1 MAEKNATDTGQYL
14 NFTLGKEVFALD
26 IASVRE
32 VLELTSITKIPRTP
46 DFMCGVINLRG
57 HAVPVMDMR
66 LKFGMPT
73 TEATVDTCILIVE
86 VDFEGERVIMGGKVD
101 SVREVFD
108 LTEGHIEAA
117 PRMGTSVN
125 TDYIKGI
132 GKQDES
138 FVIILD
144 IAKVFSAEE
153 MALAK
158 EAVKSGATPDQEKAA

>member
-1 MAEKNATDTGQYL
+1 MAEKSANDTSQYL
-14 NFTLGKEVFALD
+14 NFTLGKEVFAVD

-32 VLELTSITKIPRTP
+32 VLELTAITKIPRTP
-46 DFMCGVINLRG
+46 DYMCGVINLRG

-66 LKFGMPT
+66 LKFGMPQA
-73 TEATVDTCILIVE
+73 ENTVDTCIIIVE
-86 VDFEGERVIMGGKVD
+86 VDFEGESIVMGGKVD

-108 LTEGHIEAA
+108 LTADHIEAA
-117 PRMGTSVN
+117 PRMGTSIN

-132 GKQDES
+132 GKQDET

-153 MALAK
+153 LALAK
-158 EAVKSGATPDQEKAA
+158 EAQKDAA

>member
-1 MAEKNATDTGQYL
+1 MADDKSNDISQYL

-32 VLELTSITKIPRTP
+32 VLALTSITKIPRTS

-73 TEATVDTCILIVE
+73 TEATVDTCIIIVE
-86 VDFEGERVIMGGKVD
+86 VEFEGENVIMGGKVD
-101 SVREVFD
+101 AVREVFD
-108 LTEGHIEAA
+108 LTADRIEAA
-117 PRMGTSVN
+117 PRMGTSIN

-132 GKQDES
+132 GKQEDL

-144 IAKVFSAEE
+144 IAKVFSASEL
-153 MALAK
+153 ALAK
-158 EAVKSGATPDQEKAA
+158 ETAAGGKTESQGA

>member
-1 MAEKNATDTGQYL
+1 MAEKSASDTSQYL
-14 NFTLGKEVFALD
+14 NFTLGKEVFAVD

-32 VLELTSITKIPRTP
+32 VLELTAITKIPRTP
-46 DFMCGVINLRG
+46 DYMCGVINLRG

-66 LKFGMPT
+66 LKFGMPQ
-73 TEATVDTCILIVE
+73 TETTVDTCIIIVE
-86 VDFEGERVIMGGKVD
+86 VDFEGESIIMGGKVD

-108 LTEGHIEAA
+108 LTAEHIEAA
-117 PRMGTSVN
+117 PRMGTSIN

-132 GKQDES
+132 GKQDET

-153 MALAK
+153 LALAK
-158 EAVKSGATPDQEKAA
+158 EAQKEAA

>member
-1 MAEKNATDTGQYL
+1 MAEQNAIATSQYL

-26 IASVRE
+26 ISSVRE
-32 VLELTSITKIPRTP
+32 VLELTVITKIPRTP

-66 LKFGMPT
+66 LKFGMPAT
-73 TEATVDTCILIVE
+73 AATVDTCIIIVE
-86 VDFEGERVIMGGKVD
+86 VDFEGERIIMGGKVD

-108 LTEGHIEAA
+108 LTAEHIEAA
-117 PRMGTSVN
+117 PRMGTSIN

-132 GKQDES
+132 GKQDET

-144 IAKVFSAEE
+144 IAKVFSAAEL
-153 MALAK
+153 ALARESQI
-158 EAVKSGATPDQEKAA
+158 EAA

>member
-1 MAEKNATDTGQYL
+1 MADEKSNNTSQYL

-46 DFMCGVINLRG
+46 DYMCGVINLRG

-66 LKFGMPT
+66 LKFGMPQT
-73 TEATVDTCILIVE
+73 QTTVDTCIIIVE
-86 VDFEGERVIMGGKVD
+86 VDFEGESIVMGGKVD

-108 LTEGHIEAA
+108 LTAERIEAA
-117 PRMGTSVN
+117 PRMGTSIN

-132 GKQDES
+132 GKQDEG

-144 IAKVFSAEE
+144 IAKVFSAAEL
-153 MALAK
+153 ALAK
-158 EAVKSGATPDQEKAA
+158 EAQKEAA

>member
-1 MAEKNATDTGQYL
+1 MAEKTTTDTGQYL

-46 DFMCGVINLRG
+46 DYMCGVINLRG

-66 LKFGMPT
+66 LKFGMPAT
-73 TEATVDTCILIVE
+73 ANTVDTCIIIVE
-86 VDFEGERVIMGGKVD
+86 VAFAGEGIVMGGMVD

-108 LTEGHIEAA
+108 LTADRIEAA
-117 PRMGTSVN
+117 PRMGTSIN

-132 GKQDES
+132 GKQDEN

-144 IAKVFSAEE
+144 I
-153 MALAK
+153 
-158 EAVKSGATPDQEKAA
+158 

>member
-1 MAEKNATDTGQYL
+1 MADKNSTDTSQYL

-26 IASVRE
+26 ISSVRE
-32 VLELTSITKIPRTP
+32 VLELTAITKIPRTP
-46 DFMCGVINLRG
+46 DYMCGVINLRG

-73 TEATVDTCILIVE
+73 TEATVDTCIIIVE
-86 VDFEGERVIMGGKVD
+86 VEFAGERIIMGGKVD

-108 LTEGHIEAA
+108 LMPEHIEAA
-117 PRMGTSVN
+117 PRMGTSIN

-132 GKQDES
+132 GKQEDT

-153 MALAK
+153 LALAK
-158 EAVKSGATPDQEKAA
+158 EAAGDQTEPQAA

>member
-1 MAEKNATDTGQYL
+1 MVDKNSTDTSQYL

-26 IASVRE
+26 ISSVRE
-32 VLELTSITKIPRTP
+32 VLELTAITKIPRTP
-46 DFMCGVINLRG
+46 DYMCGVINLRG

-73 TEATVDTCILIVE
+73 TEATVDTCIIIVE
-86 VDFEGERVIMGGKVD
+86 VEFAGERIIMGGKVD

-108 LTEGHIEAA
+108 LMPEHIEAA
-117 PRMGTSVN
+117 PRMGTSIN

-132 GKQDES
+132 GKQEDT

-153 MALAK
+153 LALAK
-158 EAVKSGATPDQEKAA
+158 DAAGDKTESQAA